1 MSSEPEIGNR
11 VAGEVA
17 RAPLCFPLR
26 PGKVQRPLV
35 PDDTLR
41 RDRLLDWM
49 GYRANRRVIYVIAE
63 AGFGK
68 TTLVADYLR
77 RSRLRAFWYRLD
89 DDDTD
94 GLVFLRYLVA
104 ACQTVD
110 SGLLVR
116 SASLLSES
124 SLEPAPVGT
133 VLDTILSE
141 MGGLGEMPSALVLDD
156 FHMVENVP
164 AIGSIVERIMARS
177 PGQLQFIVAS
187 RRTPNLSVAALRA
200 RGELAEL
207 SREQLR
213 FDEGETERLF
223 RDSYKHPLEP
233 DVLHDLHTRTEGWA
247 ASLQL
252 VKTAVDGRSPAHV
265 RAFVDSLSG
274 SEGDLY
280 DYLAEEVV
288 GDLDPAL
295 RAFLVHTALLED
307 IEPDTA
313 AVASCVPPARA
324 RQMLGE
330 SQRLGLLSRD
340 GDRAGIWRSHP
351 LVREFLLAHLE
362 AEVGQ
367 SGVATMHRRLA
378 ALMEP
383 RSWRL
388 AARHWAA
395 AGDGAE
401 VRRVVCAATPTIIG
415 TGDLAAA
422 DEFVTGFPD
431 PDPNPWFD
439 IIESRLHVAAGRY
452 DEAAEAAKRAES
464 ARRQLADASA
474 SLDQAHAL
482 NQLFLGIQ
490 RHDPEM
496 RKAASL
502 DLASSGD
509 LELVSIARSA
519 DLMCEAAIGGSIDEL
534 CLSLVESADRSRQRG
549 HRHHEGISLNNL
561 SVAENAR
568 GNHGAAVAA
577 GEAALHALISA
588 GDSNDI
594 AAAHLNLARAL
605 AHTGRWTDA
614 QQHLNAG
621 ICNTTGWLDPEVTA
635 DAADICVA
643 YGDPARARVIF
654 AGTANRNRRNPGES
668 FIRQVESR
676 IELQRGRPDLALTM
690 LPRQD
695 AEAFMPGFCASL
707 LALELQIRAST
718 LGVSEDLDANFDA
731 ALNLAAKQQAWHWW
745 KTIRLTRALVSRTVD
760 LAAYTEY
767 LDVTDAPYLSIQAEL
782 VATRLGHLGDRGYEF
797 VRGEAA
803 QRQDRWR
810 GPLRTILVR
819 RQGDSEAVKRAVE
832 LLEIAGD
839 AEDIGLLRSI
849 GKRSSPRLPD
859 SGRGLIRRLAP
870 RVYVEDLGRVSVRVG
885 DRIVPGT
892 DIRRKVLSLLCFL
905 LSRPQFTSTREQ
917 VLEAL
922 WPEMDPE
929 AGANSLNQS
938 AYFLR
943 RILEPGC
950 EDDTSA
956 GYLRSRADL
965 IWLDPELVRSRSSEC
980 LELMQK
986 IRRDPAPEFV
996 VKLAESYKGRFAAD
1010 FIYDDW
1016 ASSFRD
1022 NLHAAFLDRAERAI
1036 RSDTDIGA
1044 FDRALFVAQLAMQ
1057 ADPDAEQI
1065 ELCLLRLYRRT
1076 GANAAA
1082 AEQYAHYASVMRNQ
1096 LGLEPP
1102 PLDSI

>member
-1 MSSEPEIGNR
+1 MSVEPEMDDR
-11 VAGEVA
+11 VAGEMA
-17 RAPLCFPLR
+17 RARPCFPLR

-35 PDDTLR
+35 PDETLR

-49 GYRANRRVIYVIAE
+49 AARANRRVIYVIAE

-77 RSRLRAFWYRLD
+77 RSQLRAFWYRLD

-104 ACQTVD
+104 ACQAVD

-124 SLEPAPVGT
+124 SLEPAPAGA

-141 MGGLGEMPSALVLDD
+141 LSGLGEMPSVLVLDD
-156 FHMVENVP
+156 FHMVEGVP
-164 AIGSIVERIMARS
+164 AVGSIVERLIARS
-177 PGQLQFIVAS
+177 PERLRFILAS

-207 SREQLR
+207 NREQLR
-213 FDEGETERLF
+213 FDEVETDRLF

-295 RAFLVHTALLED
+295 RAFLVRTALLED
-307 IEPDTA
+307 VEPDTA
-313 AVASCVPPARA
+313 AVAASVPPGRA
-324 RQMLGE
+324 RHMLGE
-330 SQRLGLLSRD
+330 AQRLGLLSRD

-362 AEVGQ
+362 AELGQ
-367 SGVATMHRRLA
+367 SGVAAMHRRLA
-378 ALMEP
+378 TMMEQ

-395 AGDGAE
+395 AGDGVE

-422 DEFVTGFPD
+422 DEFVTRFPD
-431 PDPNPWFD
+431 PKPNPWFD
-439 IIESRLHVAAGRY
+439 IIESRLHAAAGRY
-452 DEAAEAAKRAES
+452 DEAAAAAMRAEM
-464 ARRQLADASA
+464 ARGQLSDASA

-482 NQLFLGIQ
+482 NQLHLGIQ

-519 DLMCEAAIGGSIDEL
+519 DLMCEASDSGSLDSL
-534 CLSLVESADRSRQRG
+534 CTSLAQTARLNRERG
-549 HRHHEGISLNNL
+549 HTRHEGVSLLNL
-561 SVAENAR
+561 SCAELAR
-568 GNHGAAVAA
+568 GNHPLATAAAMS
-577 GEAALHALISA
+577 ALELLGSA
-588 GDSNDI
+588 GNCGDS
-594 AAAHLNLARAL
+594 AAAHLSAARGLAHGGPWADAVAHLDAAIEDANKAREPDGIAEAAELHAMYGSPAKGSQILKRAL
-605 AHTGRWTDA
+605 VAHPHWADGPHWRLTAAR
-614 QQHLNAG
+614 LELVLAG
-621 ICNTTGWLDPEVTA
+621 PESAAELLSKVTRHTIC
-635 DAADICVA
+635 
-643 YGDPARARVIF
+643 
-654 AGTANRNRRNPGES
+654 
-668 FIRQVESR
+668 
-676 IELQRGRPDLALTM
+676 
-690 LPRQD
+690 
-695 AEAFMPGFCASL
+695 PGFVSAFLS
-707 LALELQIRAST
+707 LELQIRSSFSGAGLSADVFRQY
-718 LGVSEDLDANFDA
+718 LRFAER
-731 ALNLAAKQQAWHWW
+731 QQAWFWS
-745 KTIRLTRALVSRTVD
+745 KTIRLTQALASATSD
-760 LAAYTEY
+760 LAAYVASM
-767 LDVTDAPYLSIQAEL
+767 DKADAPYLSIQAEL
-782 VATRLGHLGDRGYEF
+782 VTARLAELDQLGFGL
-797 VRGEAA
+797 VRDEACRA
-803 QRQDRWR
+803 PERWR
-810 GPLRTILVR
+810 SALRDSLTKKGPRP
-819 RQGDSEAVKRAVE
+819 QGVSRAVE

-839 AEDIGLLRSI
+839 AEDIGFLRSI

-870 RVYVEDLGRVSVRVG
+870 RVYVEDLGRVSVKVG
-885 DRIVPGT
+885 DRIIPGT

-905 LSRPQFTSTREQ
+905 LSRPQLTSTREQ

-938 AYFLR
+938 TYFLR

-980 LELMQK
+980 LELMQM

-1016 ASSFRD
+1016 ASAFRD
-1022 NLHAAFLDRAERAI
+1022 SLHAAFLDRVERAI
-1036 RSDTDIGA
+1036 TSDTNAGA
-1044 FDRALFVAQLAMQ
+1044 FDRALCVAQLAMQ

-1065 ELCLLRLYRRT
+1065 ELCLLKLYRRT

-1082 AEQYAHYASVMRNQ
+1082 AEQYAHYASVLRDQ
-1096 LGLEPP
+1096 LGMEPP